1 MVLSKETLSVDNSQ
15 LESLIEKLDENLSA
29 ILDAVQNITDKGKN
43 IDDFQKLTEDFAY
56 LATQNRA
63 VQDMNAFNIRMQES
77 NQDDHNNTIMT
88 SLYLADVLKA
98 MRDFLTEYTNLL
110 NLSQDDF
117 ENILG
122 SEFYDTY
129 NLLSSEERIRNLGK
143 SIIASRGVNNV
154 NLEDEVATLT
164 REMARDFANKE
175 VAPIAQDIHREDL
188 LVPDNLIKKF
198 SEQGFFGSSIPSEY
212 GGTGMGDLSMI
223 IITEELSAASLAAA
237 GSLSTRPEILTKAL
251 LAGGTEDQ
259 RKSGFLKLLPVMY
272 W

>member
-15 LESLIEKLDENLSA
+15 LESLIEKLDENLST

-110 NLSQDDF
+110 NLSQDAF

-143 SIIASRGVNNV
+143 SIIVSRGVNNV

-198 SEQGFFGSSIPSEY
+198 SE
-212 GGTGMGDLSMI
+212 
-223 IITEELSAASLAAA
+223 
-237 GSLSTRPEILTKAL
+237 
-251 LAGGTEDQ
+251 
-259 RKSGFLKLLPVMY
+259 
-272 W
+272 

>member
-15 LESLIEKLDENLSA
+15 LESLIAKLDENLST

-110 NLSQDDF
+110 NLSQDAF

-188 LVPDNLIKKF
+188 LVPDNLIKKSF
-198 SEQGFFGSSIPSEY
+198 
-212 GGTGMGDLSMI
+212 
-223 IITEELSAASLAAA
+223 
-237 GSLSTRPEILTKAL
+237 
-251 LAGGTEDQ
+251 
-259 RKSGFLKLLPVMY
+259 
-272 W
+272 